1 LGFLAAI
8 LVASSPRTINQEPP
22 TTNHQPPTGLGEL
35 LDRASRYVES
45 FQRNFGSVVAEER
58 YQQTLRR
65 VLGANTTSV
74 QRGGM
79 GPVETVLVSDFLL
92 VQVPGEGWLPFR
104 DVFERDGKQ
113 VRDRQERLAALF
125 LKGSSR
131 SAFDQARAIM
141 SESARYN
148 IGNVSRNINVPTL
161 PLPFLLAQNRPRFSF
176 KPGTPR
182 RCSGCPERE
191 SKDKRDGN
199 VPGFVIEFN
208 ETARP
213 TFISTTNGHDLPVSG
228 RFWVDESDGTVLRTE
243 LHALDTNVEA
253 HITVTYEP
261 DPSIG
266 IRVPVRMEERIRRAR
281 DPMEIRGI
289 ATYSRFRHFQVHTS
303 EELAN

>member
-1 LGFLAAI
+1 VISGWWLGFLAAI
-8 LVASSPRTINQEPP
+8 VVASSPRTANQEAPP
-22 TTNHQPPTGLGEL
+22 TTNYQPLTNHQPLTFEAL
-35 LDRASRYVES
+35 LHRAGTYVES
-45 FQRNFGSVVAEER
+45 FQRGFGSVVAEER

-65 VLGANTTSV
+65 VPGSNTTSV
-74 QRGGM
+74 QRGGT

-161 PLPFLLAQNRPRFSF
+161 PLPFLLAQNRHRFSF
-176 KPGTPR
+176 KAG
-182 RCSGCPERE
+182 
-191 SKDKRDGN
+191 KRDESSN
-199 VPGFVIEFN
+199 DPTVMIEFR

-228 RFWVDESDGTVLRTE
+228 RFWVDERDGTVLRTE

-253 HITVTYEP
+253 YITVTYEP
-261 DPSIG
+261 DTSIG

-281 DPMEIRGI
+281 DSMEIRGI
-289 ATYSRFRHFQVHTS
+289 ATYSRFRRFQVNTS